1 MASLLLLLLLIPLSP
16 LRSTPLWVRSVQQK
30 EAPQELFFVFWQR
43 LADAADQLG
52 AHRASYG

>member
-1 MASLLLLLLLIPLSP
+1 MAGLLLLLLIPLSP
-16 LRSTPLWVRSVQQK
+16 LRSTPLRVRFVQQK